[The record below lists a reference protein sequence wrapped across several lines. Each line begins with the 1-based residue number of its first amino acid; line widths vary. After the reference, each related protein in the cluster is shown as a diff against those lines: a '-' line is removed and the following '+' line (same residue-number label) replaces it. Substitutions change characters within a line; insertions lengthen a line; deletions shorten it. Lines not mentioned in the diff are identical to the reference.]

1 MDSDS
6 YEKQR
11 KQRWVIEVPKRRK
24 GKVKTGET
32 NGLGIKSL
40 SEKRF

>member
-1 MDSDS
+1 MDSDI

-11 KQRWVIEVPKRRK
+11 KKRWVIEVNKRRK
-24 GKVKTGET
+24 GKFKTGET